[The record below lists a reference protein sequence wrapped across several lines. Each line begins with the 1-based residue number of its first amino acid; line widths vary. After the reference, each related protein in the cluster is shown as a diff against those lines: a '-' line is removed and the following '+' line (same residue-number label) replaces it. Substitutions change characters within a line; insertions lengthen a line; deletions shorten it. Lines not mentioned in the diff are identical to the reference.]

1 MAKEILYD
9 DQARLKLQTGVNK
22 LADAVKQTLGPKGK
36 YVIIDQEY
44 GSPIVTN
51 DGVSIARNIDLK
63 DRFENM
69 GAKLIKEVSSKTEEL
84 SGDGTTTA
92 TILTQSILNQGL
104 KYVNNGVNPRFI
116 KSGIEK
122 TTEALVEQLH
132 EIAKPVK
139 TNDDIKNIAAVS
151 AKDDNVGTLIGE
163 AMEKVTKNGVISV
176 EEGKSF
182 ETTIDVV
189 TGYYIDSGFASPY
202 FGSETKDAKTI
213 FENAYVLIA
222 DKKITHI
229 NDILKILEQVMKT
242 GKELVIIA
250 EDFSEE
256 FISAIIVN
264 KMRGLL
270 NVSLIKAS
278 GFGDSRTNQLKDIAF
293 LTNTKVVEKLDEIK
307 EMVLEDL
314 GIAAKMEVSKNQTII
329 INDMPEGVDEYI
341 ATIDQDN
348 SSDKKRIA
356 KLLGGVG
363 VIKVGASTQSEA
375 KEKQSR
381 IEDALQATKAAMD
394 EGVVPGGGIA
404 LLQALAQVN
413 LDFVND
419 DERIGSQIIAK
430 AIEQPFRQIVI
441 NADENPDVALL
452 QVKNSKFAV
461 GFDAYDNSFKDLSNH
476 GIIDPLKNVRVAL
489 ENAASIASLILQ
501 TGVAITPEQP
511 NN

>member
-36 YVIIDQEY
+36 YVIIDQDY

-63 DRFENM
+63 DKFENM

-122 TTEALVEQLH
+122 TTQALVEQLKH
-132 EIAKPVK
+132 IAKPIE
-139 TNDDIKNIAAVS
+139 TNEDIKNIAAVS
-151 AKDDNVGTLIGE
+151 AKDETIGSLIGE
-163 AMEKVTKNGVISV
+163 AMEKVTKSGVISV
-176 EEGKSF
+176 EEGRSF
-182 ETTIDVV
+182 ETTIDIV

-202 FGSETKDAKTI
+202 FGNENKDSKTI
-213 FENAYVLIA
+213 FENAYVLVA
-222 DKKITHI
+222 NKKIAHI
-229 NDILKILEQVMKT
+229 NDIISILEQVLKT
-242 GKELVIIA
+242 GKELVIIGDDFN
-250 EDFSEE
+250 ED

-270 NVSLIKAS
+270 NVSLIKAN
-278 GFGDSRTNQLKDIAF
+278 GFGENRANQLKDIAF
-293 LTNTKVVEKLDEIK
+293 LTNTTVIDNLENIK
-307 EMVLEDL
+307 EMSLEDL
-314 GIAAKMEVSKNQTII
+314 GQATKIEVAKNQTII
-329 INDMPEGVDEYI
+329 INDKPEKIDEYI
-341 ATIDQDN
+341 ATIDQEKDE
-348 SSDKKRIA
+348 DKKRIA

-375 KEKQSR
+375 KEIQSR

-404 LLQALAQVN
+404 LLQAMAGIN
-413 LDFVND
+413 LEFEND
-419 DERIGSQIIAK
+419 DEKIGSQIIAK
-430 AIEQPFRQIVI
+430 AITQPFRQIVL
-441 NADENPDVALL
+441 NADQNPDIALL
-452 QVKNSKFAV
+452 QVQNSHYQI
-461 GFDAYDNSFKDLSNH
+461 GFDAYDNTFKDLSAH

-489 ENAASIASLILQ
+489 ENAASIAALILQ
-501 TGVAITPEQP
+501 TGVAITPAQKD
-511 NN
+511 